1 MHWILKYERKNG
13 VGEHAKMLPPTGG
26 TESFTG
32 TGRSPEEQAGQQGG
46 GGAGIKNS
54 VCDT

>member
-1 MHWILKYERKNG
+1 MRQRMELES
-13 VGEHAKMLPPTGG
+13 AKMLPPTGG

-46 GGAGIKNS
+46 GRDGIKNS
-54 VCDT
+54 VYDS